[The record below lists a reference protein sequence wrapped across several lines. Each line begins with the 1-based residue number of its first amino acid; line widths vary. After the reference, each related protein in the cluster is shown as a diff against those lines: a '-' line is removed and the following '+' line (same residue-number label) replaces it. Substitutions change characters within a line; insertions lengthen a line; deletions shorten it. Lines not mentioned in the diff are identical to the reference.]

1 MKKAIMKPLF
11 TPKTDTLADSRYR
24 NLQKAKWEIEL
35 SRKQAEQRIGEL
47 IHYNQKS
54 GQKNKR

>member
-1 MKKAIMKPLF
+1 MKKGIMKPLF

-35 SRKQAEQRIGEL
+35 SRKQAEHKIGEL
-47 IHYNQKS
+47 IHYNQKAVS
-54 GQKNKR
+54 KKK

>member
-1 MKKAIMKPLF
+1 MKKGIVKLLF
-11 TPKTDTLADSRYR
+11 IPKIGTLTDSRYR

-35 SRKQAEQRIGEL
+35 SRKQAEQKIGEL

-54 GQKNKR
+54 GQ

>member
-1 MKKAIMKPLF
+1 MKKGIMKPLF

-35 SRKQAEQRIGEL
+35 SRKQAEQKIGEL

-54 GQKNKR
+54 GQ